1 MVNDTWTVYW
11 EEFMSDSYGYGSE
24 VEFNKDKSVRYSNRL
39 MPPGTVVH
47 RWYSKTNYQMHRLEP
62 TLPLA

>member
-24 VEFNKDKSVRYSNRL
+24 VEFNKILLKNINKL
-39 MPPGTVVH
+39 NF
-47 RWYSKTNYQMHRLEP
+47 KLKKKKNFKK
-62 TLPLA
+62 

>member
-39 MPPGTVVH
+39 TGLERRCFIP
-47 RWYSKTNYQMHRLEP
+47 RL
-62 TLPLA
+62 TWSAIW